1 MYYVGYEALVD
12 SEQTDYAHLLPE
24 TPLTPE
30 EQQAL
35 RGKSGAS
42 DIMNDERPS
51 NLLTVLQPELEICTN
66 TVRCVFIFPCVFN
79 WLPFVGGSRTTL
91 TY

>member
-24 TPLTPE
+24 TPMTPE

-35 RGKSGAS
+35 RGKTGAS
-42 DIMNDERPS
+42 DIMHDEKPS
-51 NLLTVLQPELEICTN
+51 NVLTVLQPELEICTN
-66 TVRCVFIFPCVFN
+66 TVSDILLICDYDYFDVCKSE
-79 WLPFVGGSRTTL
+79 L
-91 TY
+91 